1 MLFVASARQQSTRV
15 TRRLF
20 VLVAAALLCV
30 LSVPVP
36 VYATGTTVNA
46 VVRDNL
52 PMSLSVTSNIE
63 GMVVTLPTVMLD
75 GTVHNA
81 TQIIVYVDN
90 VYSTS
95 MPLAAG
101 AETYT
106 VAFGVTPGM
115 HEVRIVGLDSY
126 TNTEVSQTVRFTY
139 EPPATPGSGETTPSG
154 AGASSVDDYV
164 NQTIDAAN
172 ATKDDVAQKVDQA
185 SLSGPLGGL
194 SDMMFSV
201 FKSVDLVSATDGTGV
216 DKMAGRFTLV
226 SAGLAASFFPWSAY
240 LLVEKM
246 RFVPKLTTPS
256 GVAMAAMRIIGI
268 GLILIPFIFIH

>member
-1 MLFVASARQQSTRV
+1 MLFVANAQQQITRV

-20 VLVAAALLCV
+20 VLVAAALFSA
-30 LSVPVP
+30 LSVSIP

-52 PMSLSVTSNIE
+52 PLSLTVTSNIE
-63 GMVVTLPTVMLD
+63 GAVVTLPTVMLD

-90 VYSTS
+90 AYSTS

-106 VAFGVTPGM
+106 VAFGVTPGV

-126 TNTEVSQTVRFTY
+126 TNTEVSQTVRFAY
-139 EPPATPGSGETTPSG
+139 EPTATSGSGETTSG
-154 AGASSVDDYV
+154 AAGSSSVDNYV
-164 NQTIDAAN
+164 NQTINAAN
-172 ATKDDVAQKVDQA
+172 ATKEDVAQKVNQA
-185 SLSGPLGGL
+185 SSSGPLGAL
-194 SDMMFSV
+194 SDAMFSV
-201 FKSVDLVSATDGTGV
+201 FKSVDLVSATDGTGI

-226 SAGLAASFFPWSAY
+226 SAGLAASVFPWSAY
-240 LLVEKM
+240 ALVEKL
-246 RFVPKLTTPS
+246 RFVPKFVVPNGMVLAS
-256 GVAMAAMRIIGI
+256 VRVVGI
-268 GLILIPFIFIH
+268 GLMLIPFIFIH